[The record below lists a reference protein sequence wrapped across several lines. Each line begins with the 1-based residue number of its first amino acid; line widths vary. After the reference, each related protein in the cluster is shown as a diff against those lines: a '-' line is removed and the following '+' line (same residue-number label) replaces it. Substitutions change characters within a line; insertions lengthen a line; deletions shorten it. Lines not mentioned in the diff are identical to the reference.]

1 MLQGIYCPSITVTD
15 ENGAIDYELW
25 GRHLDHLADAGVNGV
40 LIFGSIGEFYAFP
53 TEEKIKAI
61 KFAVDRVAGRMKVIA
76 GVSGT
81 IYDDVLRMTKE
92 ATAAKADAVMA
103 VSPYY
108 FGPSDGAALRY
119 FSGIAKETD
128 LPIVLYNFPARTG
141 SDLSPELVARIA
153 QEIPSVC
160 GTKDTVDCAS
170 HTRKVIQAVRKVRK
184 DFAVLSGFDEYY
196 VTNRLAGGNGVLCGL
211 TNVVPETFVAMHRS
225 FEAGD
230 YTKALEC
237 ARSISRL
244 MSIYDVCDLFI
255 SAVKCGVRAQGL
267 PISTHICEPAVQ
279 ASSEQQHEVEELLAA
294 ESQLIASVHI

>member
-1 MLQGIYCPSITVTD
+1 MLQGIFCPSITVTGED
-15 ENGAIDYELW
+15 GSIDYGLW
-25 GRHLDHLADAGVNGV
+25 GRHLDHLAEAGINGV

-81 IYDDVLRMTKE
+81 IYDDVLRMTKA
-92 ATAAKADAVMA
+92 ATAAGADAVMA

-108 FGPSDGAALRY
+108 FGPSNGAALRY

-141 SDLSPELVARIA
+141 SDLSAELVASLVR
-153 QEIPSVC
+153 QIPTIC

-170 HTRKVIQAVRKVRK
+170 HTRKVIRSVRAVRK
-184 DFAVLSGFDEYY
+184 DFSVLSGFDEYY
-196 VTNRLAGGNGVLCGL
+196 FTNRIAGGNGVLCGL
-211 TNVVPETFVAMHRS
+211 TNVIPEVFVAMHKAY
-225 FEAGD
+225 EAHRFD
-230 YTKALEC
+230 EALRYAE
-237 ARSISRL
+237 SISRL

-255 SAVKCGVRAQGL
+255 SAVKCGVRARGL
-267 PISTHICEPAVQ
+267 PISTRICEPAVQ
-279 ASSEQQHEVEELLAA
+279 ASPEQQHEVEELLAA
-294 ESQLIASVHI
+294 ESQVFDSVGI